1 MVRAFSE
8 PVAQPVEHL
17 TFNQGV
23 AGSNPAGLTR
33 KTQDLAEIDRSAQK
47 ASVAEDRVRAAF
59 DIDMAALIAE
69 RGADHSFIRMAPVP
83 CPRCGSRDTEYRRS
97 TPPR

>member
-1 MVRAFSE
+1 MQQPIVLDTLGKLHAHGYSLWGWCRDCAKLYRMGQRAE
-8 PVAQPVEHL
+8 E
-17 TFNQGV
+17 
-23 AGSNPAGLTR
+23 
-33 KTQDLAEIDRSAQK
+33 
-47 ASVAEDRVRAAF
+47 RVLAAF

-83 CPRCGSRDTEYRRS
+83 CPRCGSRDTEYRRN